1 MFIKSKHVLCNF
13 ITGHDSTA
21 KLFDEMETES
31 PSRKHF
37 RKLNESSS
45 CWPFSYEEEM
55 LVIIVR
61 RSDIKQPETVKQN
74 PRLKLIIQKF
84 YLLRFIKIYASGS
97 TWTVQV
103 GFRFQKV
110 SFSCMSLGSTSGSP
124 GSRCC
129 WLKRVW
135 LLPTYYSIVFHQTK
149 RCQTSWWEAFGIPYC
164 SPTRWKINW
173 TVNFG
178 KLHSLTLRHW

>member
-84 YLLRFIKIYASGS
+84 Y
-97 TWTVQV
+97 
-103 GFRFQKV
+103 
-110 SFSCMSLGSTSGSP
+110 
-124 GSRCC
+124 
-129 WLKRVW
+129 
-135 LLPTYYSIVFHQTK
+135 
-149 RCQTSWWEAFGIPYC
+149 
-164 SPTRWKINW
+164 
-173 TVNFG
+173 
-178 KLHSLTLRHW
+178 